1 MVGIILCPIMI
12 LISLFMVRAFGV
24 AMKPI
29 TRDTILGKI
38 KIEYEINGNIV
49 RVYNSVHMCSL
60 VINDKIVDQYY
71 GIYGGNFRLKGRI
84 ASGGKT
90 VRIEAWMGFACM
102 HLYCNGELVAKK
114 FMALG

>member
-12 LISLFMVRAFGV
+12 LISLFMVRVFAM

-38 KIEYEINGNIV
+38 KIEYEINGNII
-49 RVYNSVHMCSL
+49 RVYNSVHVCSL
-60 VINDKIVDQYY
+60 VINDKVVDQYF
-71 GIYGGNFRLKGRI
+71 GVYGGNFCLKGRV

-90 VRIEAWMGFACM
+90 VRIEAWMGFVFM
-102 HLYCNGELVAKK
+102 RLYCDGELVAKK
-114 FMALG
+114 FMAFG